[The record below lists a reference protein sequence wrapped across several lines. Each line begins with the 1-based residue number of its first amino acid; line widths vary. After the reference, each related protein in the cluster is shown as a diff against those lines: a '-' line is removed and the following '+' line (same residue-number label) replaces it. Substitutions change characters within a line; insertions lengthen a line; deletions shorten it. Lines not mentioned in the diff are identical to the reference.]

1 MIEHGKR
8 VIVIG
13 HKALYHQYA
22 GGTTDPQV
30 DDFFKNVLKIQYLGR
45 QSVSGEKSYV
55 CYGTENDTISD
66 WQVKWFNMHNWENGS
81 SWMFVNDLDV
91 FKITDKSKSFP
102 VDCFNYGCQCEDS
115 YHSGEDYTYYYNK
128 GIVDSLVGMKCWAKT
143 GKAVFFSNRFENGW
157 QFESIPFLAQ
167 EILAAVR
174 WCYLGLPAPEA
185 ALIFSVNE
193 INFSG
198 VPLGDSLT
206 KDITVTN
213 YGRTPLVVND
223 VFVDDLEVG
232 AFILLT
238 PGAFTLQPLQSKK
251 LQVRFKPTEQRK
263 YLDAITFLSNA
274 SNGGQI
280 SLDLK
285 GVGGSAGGPGPIL
298 TVNAKLDFGSVRGGM
313 VKVMGIDLRNTGSS
327 ELLAQ
332 KMELTDNDDGAFGF
346 NKTADSKVP
355 FYISPDSIH
364 RINIKFMPK
373 VTEPGK
379 KYTAKLRIESNDVQ
393 GDITVVTLEGLCA
406 LPSPKVFSRDTNLVF
421 GYVQKSLSKTLDFI
435 IVNSGNAKLTIDSV
449 VIPIIP
455 DMEGVWTFEN
465 KPSLPADIS
474 FNTGDELKFTVKFI
488 PNKEDS
494 TLFQSSAIIYSND
507 SETPQYYIR
516 FSGFGTP
523 LAGIEDDEH
532 NSANELISLSASPNP
547 FDANTIINYTLKGT
561 QPKHLELYV
570 TDLLGNKISELIC
583 ETLSPGTYSTVFNA
597 AKLASGKYIIIANAG
612 GKTVVLPV
620 ILNK

>member
-1 MIEHGKR
+1 MKRIIKFSLLILIFFSLFIRASVADDNKSDKTQASMYKIVVFTDLDNANINVIVPEGQVTCAEYFYWRPIKYSLDYGKYVLKDNFSTFFTNNNILDFDIAVFPIGDKPLSYAQSGHSVIGEIYNMIEHGKR

-332 KMELTDNDDGAFGF
+332 KMELTDNDVGAFGF

-393 GDITVVTLEGLCA
+393 GDIT
-406 LPSPKVFSRDTNLVF
+406 
-421 GYVQKSLSKTLDFI
+421 
-435 IVNSGNAKLTIDSV
+435 
-449 VIPIIP
+449 
-455 DMEGVWTFEN
+455 
-465 KPSLPADIS
+465 
-474 FNTGDELKFTVKFI
+474 
-488 PNKEDS
+488 
-494 TLFQSSAIIYSND
+494 
-507 SETPQYYIR
+507 
-516 FSGFGTP
+516 
-523 LAGIEDDEH
+523 
-532 NSANELISLSASPNP
+532 
-547 FDANTIINYTLKGT
+547 
-561 QPKHLELYV
+561 
-570 TDLLGNKISELIC
+570 
-583 ETLSPGTYSTVFNA
+583 
-597 AKLASGKYIIIANAG
+597 
-612 GKTVVLPV
+612 
-620 ILNK
+620 